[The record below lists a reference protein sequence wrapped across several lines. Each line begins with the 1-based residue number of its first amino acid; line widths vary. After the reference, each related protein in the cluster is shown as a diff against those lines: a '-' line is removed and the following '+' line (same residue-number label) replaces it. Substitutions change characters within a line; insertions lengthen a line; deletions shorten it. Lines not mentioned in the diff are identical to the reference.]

1 MTVELTQAR
10 DSLDR
15 HLVELECLTRTLNLP
30 EDAPD
35 IAFVLDCMVARLR
48 DQWEQF
54 QSLIGGG
61 MGVITPMVTNPVAPI
76 DSVHGRD
83 IGPQQ
88 KQAACSE

>member
-10 DSLDR
+10 DGLDR

-48 DQWEQF
+48 DQWEKF
-54 QSLIGGG
+54 QSLID
-61 MGVITPMVTNPVAPI
+61 GVWGLLPPW
-76 DSVHGRD
+76 
-83 IGPQQ
+83 
-88 KQAACSE
+88 